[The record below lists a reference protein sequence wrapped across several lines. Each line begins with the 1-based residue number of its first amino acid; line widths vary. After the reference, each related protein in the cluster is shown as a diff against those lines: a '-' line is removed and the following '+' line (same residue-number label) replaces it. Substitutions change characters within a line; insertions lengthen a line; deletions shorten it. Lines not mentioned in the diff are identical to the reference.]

1 MYFRF
6 RSLKCGSESINILLT
21 GKTGVGKSSLIN
33 AIIGEILAD
42 EGKSLGGQTRDVT
55 CHERI
60 VNHIKFKVWDSPG
73 LQDITEKDG
82 NITERIMQTLRQYCS
97 HLHLFLYCI
106 RMDRDRVEISELQAI
121 KQLSQLFSPKIWD
134 SAIFA
139 LTFANRVVPPP
150 EKETDEEEAQWFTER
165 IKEFKE
171 VIVDALVENGVPIN
185 KAKQVPVIPTG
196 YHKPT
201 KHMPNPRKLFDRPD
215 WFNPFWHSCARQME
229 ENTIM
234 ALLASQRHRVQV
246 VKGKTRSDKAQEL
259 AEKRQELKR
268 KEMELKDEL
277 RKQQFKLEKECE
289 QLEEAEEMRMI
300 EGQSGMMENCKV
312 RENDQREEE
321 NHPQHRQG
329 EYDDDQTQLEEQR
342 QERQIQIKNEQEQQ
356 KRRLEEQERRKKE
369 LENDYDRI
377 TEDYRRVEEELMKLT
392 EAQTTT
398 TEVIASSIS
407 NSVKIITLYYLQ
419 SHDWKIE
426 VSDSSSWA
434 ALIEKTK

>member
-1 MYFRF
+1 M
-6 RSLKCGSESINILLT
+6 LLT
-21 GKTGVGKSSLIN
+21 GKTGVGKSSIIN
-33 AIIGEILAD
+33 TIIGEKLAD

-55 CHERI
+55 CHEKT
-60 VNHIKFKVWDSPG
+60 VNHVKFKVWDSPG
-73 LQDITEKDG
+73 LQDTTEEDG
-82 NITERIMQTLRQYCS
+82 KITERITQTLKQHCS

-106 RMDRDRVEISELQAI
+106 RMDRDRVEISELKAI
-121 KQLSQLFSPKIWD
+121 KLLSQLFSPKIWE

-150 EKETDEEEAQWFTER
+150 EMETDEEEAQWFTER
-165 IKEFKE
+165 IQEFQE
-171 VIVDALVENGVPIN
+171 IIVKALVENGVPEH

-201 KHMPNPRKLFDRPD
+201 KQMPNPRKLYDRPD
-215 WFNPFWHSCARQME
+215 WFNPFWHSCAKQME
-229 ENTIM
+229 ENKIM
-234 ALLASQRHRVQV
+234 ALLASQKHRVQV
-246 VKGKTRSDKAQEL
+246 VKGKTTSDKAREL

-268 KEMELKDEL
+268 KEMELKEEL
-277 RKQQFKLEKECE
+277 RKQQFKMEKECK

-300 EGQSGMMENCKV
+300 EEQSEMMDNRKV
-312 RENDQREEE
+312 REHHQREEE

-329 EYDDDQTQLEEQR
+329 EYDVQTQLEEQQ
-342 QERQIQIKNEQEQQ
+342 QERQIQIKNEREQL

-369 LENDYDRI
+369 LENDCVKI
-377 TEDYRRVEEELMKLT
+377 TEEYRRVEEELMKLT

-398 TEVIASSIS
+398 TEVIANSSN
-407 NSVKIITLYYLQ
+407 NSIKIIILYYLQ

-426 VSDSSSWA
+426 VSDSSSCA